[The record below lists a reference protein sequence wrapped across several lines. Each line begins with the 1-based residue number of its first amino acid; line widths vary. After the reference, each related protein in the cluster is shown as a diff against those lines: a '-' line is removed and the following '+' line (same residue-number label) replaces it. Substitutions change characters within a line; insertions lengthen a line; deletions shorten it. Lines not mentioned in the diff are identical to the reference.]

1 MLRSVSQKGGA
12 LGLEILP
19 PPCALLQLREEL
31 ETHRAQE
38 SRWLNFQVR
47 LSKENNKKK
56 KDRQKGVGVGEKN
69 PRFVSLFW
77 MNLEQTGTIR
87 GRRSDGPDALAQT
100 AFLKLLTFVG
110 TGSEERAQTSSESRR
125 SDPESSQLQEPC
137 PGRSHAT
144 PNPRTPS
151 TIQREALSPDMPCVQ
166 AQYGPAP
173 PGSAYSGQSFS
184 YQGDSYG
191 SDLMTPD
198 YTKLD
203 LGGGE
208 ISAAAATTSLPS
220 FNVFVEGSYEP
231 KSSCLYQMPPHRPA
245 IKKEEESYPTTPPL
259 EAMSSSTLYFKQSPS
274 SPPTTPSLPP
284 QHGTSFL
291 WDEHTLAPPSHP
303 HSLGSGLE
311 TGPLKSPR
319 FQHFYQHSP
328 PHSGGSV
335 GGYESLGGGLVR
347 TSSSSSSSSPS
358 VSHPHGPP
366 LEQPMYQLHRGA
378 GGSSLAF
385 RSLALGPCG
394 PLLGDSLPSP
404 PPRGPQGE
412 GTCAVCG
419 DNAAC
424 QHYGVRTCEGCKGFF
439 KRTVQKNAKYVCL
452 ASKNCPVDKRRRNRC
467 QYCRFQKCLSVGMV
481 KEVVRTDSLKGRRG
495 RLPSKPK
502 SPLQS
507 EASPPSP
514 PLSMLSALLRA
525 YSHCT
530 PRELDYS
537 QFSAADPPS
546 SSSDAEHI
554 QLFYRLLTISMETTK
569 CWADR
574 LPGFSELHLDDQN
587 LLIDS
592 AFLEL
597 FVLRLA
603 HRSILSEDKL
613 VFCNGLV
620 LHRFQCLRGFGEW
633 LDSIRD
639 FSTHLQSLNLDAT
652 AFACLSAL
660 VLLTD
665 KVPGLKDAKRVE
677 ELQNK
682 VLCCL
687 RDHLG
692 SGSSSSSSK
701 AAPPLSHVLG
711 LRAELRS
718 QRTQGL
724 QRIFYLKLEDLVP
737 PPPSIDRFLDTVPY

>member
-1 MLRSVSQKGGA
+1 
-12 LGLEILP
+12 
-19 PPCALLQLREEL
+19 
-31 ETHRAQE
+31 
-38 SRWLNFQVR
+38 
-47 LSKENNKKK
+47 
-56 KDRQKGVGVGEKN
+56 
-69 PRFVSLFW
+69 
-77 MNLEQTGTIR
+77 
-87 GRRSDGPDALAQT
+87 
-100 AFLKLLTFVG
+100 
-110 TGSEERAQTSSESRR
+110 
-125 SDPESSQLQEPC
+125 
-137 PGRSHAT
+137 
-144 PNPRTPS
+144 
-151 TIQREALSPDMPCVQ
+151 MPCVQ
-166 AQYGPAP
+166 AQYGPVP
-173 PGSAYSGQSFS
+173 TGSAYSGQTFG

-203 LGGGE
+203 LGGGG

-231 KSSCLYQMPPHRPA
+231 KSSCLYQMPVHRPT
-245 IKKEEESYPTTPPL
+245 IKKEEESYPTAPPL
-259 EAMSSSTLYFKQSPS
+259 EAMSSSSMYFKQSPPS
-274 SPPTTPSLPP
+274 TPTTPSLPH
-284 QHGTSFL
+284 QQGSSFL
-291 WDEHTLAPPSHP
+291 WDDSPHSLAPPSHS
-303 HSLGSGLE
+303 HAMGSSLDSANI
-311 TGPLKSPR
+311 KSPR
-319 FQHFYQHSP
+319 FPHYYQHSP
-328 PHSGGSV
+328 PHSGG
-335 GGYESLGGGLVR
+335 GYENLGGVGLVR
-347 TSSSSSSSSPS
+347 TSSSSSSSSSS
-358 VSHPHGPP
+358 VPHSHGPA
-366 LEQPMYQLHRGA
+366 LEQHMYQLHRG
-378 GGSSLAF
+378 GGGGGGLAF
-385 RSLALGPCG
+385 RSLALGPCA

-404 PPRGPQGE
+404 PSRGPTGE

-514 PLSMLSALLRA
+514 PLSLLSALLRA

-530 PRELDYS
+530 PRDLDYS
-537 QFSAADPPS
+537 QFSAADPPT
-546 SSSDAEHI
+546 SSSDAQQI
-554 QLFYRLLTISMETTK
+554 QLFYRLLTISMETTR
-569 CWADR
+569 CWAER
-574 LPGFSELHLDDQN
+574 LPGFSELHREDQN

-603 HRSILSEDKL
+603 YRSMLSEDKL

-639 FSTHLQSLNLDAT
+639 FSSHLQNLNLDAS
-652 AFACLSAL
+652 AFSCLATL
-660 VLLTD
+660 VLLTEQ
-665 KVPGLKDAKRVE
+665 VPGLKEPKRVE

-682 VLCCL
+682 VICCL

-692 SGSSSSSSK
+692 FGSSSSSSSSSSSK
-701 AAPPLSHVLG
+701 AAPALNRVLG
-711 LRAELRS
+711 LRTELRS

-737 PPPSIDRFLDTVPY
+737 PPPLVDKFLDTLPY

>member
-1 MLRSVSQKGGA
+1 CLFVI
-12 LGLEILP
+12 ILDGNRILHARLLPHVKTEP
-19 PPCALLQLREEL
+19 PQ
-31 ETHRAQE
+31 
-38 SRWLNFQVR
+38 
-47 LSKENNKKK
+47 
-56 KDRQKGVGVGEKN
+56 
-69 PRFVSLFW
+69 
-77 MNLEQTGTIR
+77 QTN
-87 GRRSDGPDALAQT
+87 
-100 AFLKLLTFVG
+100 
-110 TGSEERAQTSSESRR
+110 TGSEERAQPSSETRQSDTSSAT
-125 SDPESSQLQEPC
+125 PAESSTLQEPC

-144 PNPRTPS
+144 PQSRTPS

-231 KSSCLYQMPPHRPA
+231 KSSCLYQMPPHRPT
-245 IKKEEESYPTTPPL
+245 IKKEEESYPTAPPL
-259 EAMSSSTLYFKQSPS
+259 EAMSSSTMYFKQSPPS
-274 SPPTTPSLPP
+274 TPTTPSLPP
-284 QHGTSFL
+284 QPGSSFL
-291 WDEHTLAPPSHP
+291 WDDHPLAPPTHS
-303 HSLGSGLE
+303 HSLGSSLDA
-311 TGPLKSPR
+311 GPLKSPR
-319 FQHFYQHSP
+319 FPHFYQHSP

-347 TSSSSSSSSPS
+347 TSSSSSSSSSS
-358 VSHPHGPP
+358 VSHHHGPP

-502 SPLQS
+502 SPLQT

-514 PLSMLSALLRA
+514 PLSLLSALLRA

-530 PRELDYS
+530 PRDLDYS
-537 QFSAADPPS
+537 QFSAADPPT

-554 QLFYRLLTISMETTK
+554 QLFYRLLTISMETTR

-574 LPGFSELHLDDQN
+574 LPGFSELQRDDQN

-603 HRSILSEDKL
+603 HRSMLSEDKL

-639 FSTHLQSLNLDAT
+639 FSTHLQSLNLDAS
-652 AFACLSAL
+652 AFACLAAL
-660 VLLTD
+660 VLLTEQ
-665 KVPGLKDAKRVE
+665 VPGLKDSKRVE

-682 VLCCL
+682 VICCL

-692 SGSSSSSSK
+692 CGPSSSSSK
-701 AAPPLSHVLG
+701 AAPPLSRVLG

-737 PPPSIDRFLDTVPY
+737 PPPLIDRFLDTLPY

>member
-1 MLRSVSQKGGA
+1 MNK
-12 LGLEILP
+12 
-19 PPCALLQLREEL
+19 
-31 ETHRAQE
+31 RAQ
-38 SRWLNFQVR
+38 L
-47 LSKENNKKK
+47 
-56 KDRQKGVGVGEKN
+56 
-69 PRFVSLFW
+69 
-77 MNLEQTGTIR
+77 LEQ
-87 GRRSDGPDALAQT
+87 LQ
-100 AFLKLLTFVG
+100 FVQLKC
-110 TGSEERAQTSSESRR
+110 SSR
-125 SDPESSQLQEPC
+125 
-137 PGRSHAT
+137 
-144 PNPRTPS
+144 
-151 TIQREALSPDMPCVQ
+151 DMPCVQ

-173 PGSAYSGQSFS
+173 PGSAYSGQSFG
-184 YQGDSYG
+184 YPGDSYS

-203 LGGGE
+203 LGGGD
-208 ISAAAATTSLPS
+208 ISAAATTSLPS

-231 KSSCLYQMPPHRPA
+231 KSSCLYQTPSHRPT
-245 IKKEEESYPTTPPL
+245 IKKEEDSYPSAPTL
-259 EAMSSSTLYFKQSPS
+259 ESMSSSSMYFKQSPPS
-274 SPPTTPSLPP
+274 TPTTPSLPP
-284 QHGTSFL
+284 QPGSSFL
-291 WDEHTLAPPSHP
+291 WEDHSLAPPSHP
-303 HSLGSGLE
+303 HLESLGS
-311 TGPLKSPR
+311 GPLKSPR
-319 FQHFYQHSP
+319 FSHFYQHSP
-328 PHSGGSV
+328 PHSGGTV
-335 GGYESLGGGLVR
+335 GGYEGLGGGLAR
-347 TSSSSSSSSPS
+347 SSSSSSSSSSSAP
-358 VSHPHGPP
+358 HPHGPP
-366 LEQPMYQLHRGA
+366 LEQHMYQLHRGA

-385 RSLALGPCG
+385 RSLALGPCAN
-394 PLLGDSLPSP
+394 LLGDSLPSP
-404 PPRGPQGE
+404 PPRGPPGE

-481 KEVVRTDSLKGRRG
+481 KEVVRTDNLKGRRG

-502 SPLQS
+502 SPLQTES
-507 EASPPSP
+507 SPPSP
-514 PLSMLSALLRA
+514 PLSLLSALLRA

-546 SSSDAEHI
+546 SSSDAQHI
-554 QLFYRLLTISMETTK
+554 QLFYRLLTASMDTTR

-574 LPGFSELHLDDQN
+574 LPGFSELNRDDQN

-603 HRSILSEDKL
+603 HRSMLTEDKL

-639 FSTHLQSLNLDAT
+639 LSSHLQSLNLDGS
-652 AFACLSAL
+652 AFACLAAL
-660 VLLTD
+660 VLLTEQ
-665 KVPGLKDAKRVE
+665 VPGLKDSKRVE

-682 VLCCL
+682 VVCCL

-692 SGSSSSSSK
+692 FGPSSSSK
-701 AAPPLSHVLG
+701 ATPPLSRVLG
-711 LRAELRS
+711 LKAELRS

-737 PPPSIDRFLDTVPY
+737 PPPLIDRFLDTLPY

>member
-1 MLRSVSQKGGA
+1 CPHITGCNPDIS
-12 LGLEILP
+12 P
-19 PPCALLQLREEL
+19 P
-31 ETHRAQE
+31 
-38 SRWLNFQVR
+38 
-47 LSKENNKKK
+47 
-56 KDRQKGVGVGEKN
+56 D
-69 PRFVSLFW
+69 
-77 MNLEQTGTIR
+77 
-87 GRRSDGPDALAQT
+87 
-100 AFLKLLTFVG
+100 
-110 TGSEERAQTSSESRR
+110 TGSEERAQPSSEPRR
-125 SDPESSQLQEPC
+125 SDTSSATPAESSPLQEPC

-144 PNPRTPS
+144 PQSRTPS

-184 YQGDSYG
+184 YQGDSYS

-208 ISAAAATTSLPS
+208 ISAAATTSLPS

-231 KSSCLYQMPPHRPA
+231 KSSCLYQMPPHRPT
-245 IKKEEESYPTTPPL
+245 IKKEEESYPTAPPL
-259 EAMSSSTLYFKQSPS
+259 EAMSSSTMYFKQSPPS
-274 SPPTTPSLPP
+274 TPTTPSMPP
-284 QHGTSFL
+284 QPGTSFL
-291 WDEHTLAPPSHP
+291 WEDHHLAPPSHP
-303 HSLGSGLE
+303 HSLGSSLE
-311 TGPLKSPR
+311 SGALKSPR
-319 FQHFYQHSP
+319 FTHFYQHSP

-335 GGYESLGGGLVR
+335 GMVMRVWVEDWFAPPPPPPPRPRSPIITVR
-347 TSSSSSSSSPS
+347 PWSNPCTSCTA
-358 VSHPHGPP
+358 G
-366 LEQPMYQLHRGA
+366 QA

-385 RSLALGPCG
+385 RSLALAPCG

-481 KEVVRTDSLKGRRG
+481 KEAWHFAALIFLSLKGRRG

-502 SPLQS
+502 SPLQT

-514 PLSMLSALLRA
+514 PLSLLSALLRA

-530 PRELDYS
+530 PRDLDYS

-554 QLFYRLLTISMETTK
+554 QLFYRLLTISMETTR

-574 LPGFSELHLDDQN
+574 LPGFSELQRDDQN

-603 HRSILSEDKL
+603 HRSMLSEDKL

-639 FSTHLQSLNLDAT
+639 FSTHLQNLNLDAS
-652 AFACLSAL
+652 AFACLAAL
-660 VLLTD
+660 VLLTEQ
-665 KVPGLKDAKRVE
+665 VPGLKDSKRVE

-682 VLCCL
+682 VICCL

-692 SGSSSSSSK
+692 CGPSSSSSK
-701 AAPPLSHVLG
+701 AAPPLSRILG

-737 PPPSIDRFLDTVPY
+737 PPPLIDRFLDTLPY

>member
-1 MLRSVSQKGGA
+1 MKPDRADVVVIKG
-12 LGLEILP
+12 
-19 PPCALLQLREEL
+19 
-31 ETHRAQE
+31 
-38 SRWLNFQVR
+38 
-47 LSKENNKKK
+47 K
-56 KDRQKGVGVGEKN
+56 
-69 PRFVSLFW
+69 
-77 MNLEQTGTIR
+77 
-87 GRRSDGPDALAQT
+87 RSDGPEAFGQT
-100 AFLKLLTFVG
+100 FLKLIPFLD
-110 TGSEERAQTSSESRR
+110 TGSEERAQPSSESDT
-125 SDPESSQLQEPC
+125 SSATPAESSLLLVPC

-144 PNPRTPS
+144 SQPRTSS

-184 YQGDSYG
+184 YQGDSYT

-231 KSSCLYQMPPHRPA
+231 KSSCLYQMPPHRPT
-245 IKKEEESYPTTPPL
+245 IKKEEESYPTAPPM
-259 EAMSSSTLYFKQSPS
+259 EAMSSSAMYFKQSPPS
-274 SPPTTPSLPP
+274 TPTTPSLPAQP
-284 QHGTSFL
+284 GTSFQ
-291 WDEHTLAPPSHP
+291 WEEHPLVPPSHP
-303 HSLGSGLE
+303 HSLGSSLDA
-311 TGPLKSPR
+311 GPLKSPR
-319 FQHFYQHSP
+319 FTHFYQHSP

-335 GGYESLGGGLVR
+335 GNYESLGGGLVR
-347 TSSSSSSSSPS
+347 TSSSSSSSSSS
-358 VSHPHGPP
+358 VSLHHGPP

-378 GGSSLAF
+378 AGSNIAF

-404 PPRGPQGE
+404 PPRGPPGE

-502 SPLQS
+502 SPLQT

-514 PLSMLSALLRA
+514 PLSLLSGLLRA

-530 PRELDYS
+530 PRDLDYS
-537 QFSAADPPS
+537 QFSAADPPTS
-546 SSSDAEHI
+546 TSDAEQI
-554 QLFYRLLTISMETTK
+554 QLFYRLLTISMETTR

-574 LPGFSELHLDDQN
+574 LPGFSELQRDDQN

-603 HRSILSEDKL
+603 YRSMLAEDKL

-639 FSTHLQSLNLDAT
+639 FSTHLQSLNLDAS
-652 AFACLSAL
+652 AFACLAAL
-660 VLLTD
+660 VLLTEQ
-665 KVPGLKDAKRVE
+665 VPGLKDSKRVE

-682 VLCCL
+682 VICCL
-687 RDHLG
+687 RDHLSCG
-692 SGSSSSSSK
+692 PSSSSSK
-701 AAPPLSHVLG
+701 VPPPLNRVLG

-737 PPPSIDRFLDTVPY
+737 PPPLIDRFLDTLPY

>member
-1 MLRSVSQKGGA
+1 MNKHAQF
-12 LGLEILP
+12 LERMH
-19 PPCALLQLREEL
+19 CVQLKC
-31 ETHRAQE
+31 T
-38 SRWLNFQVR
+38 
-47 LSKENNKKK
+47 
-56 KDRQKGVGVGEKN
+56 
-69 PRFVSLFW
+69 PR
-77 MNLEQTGTIR
+77 
-87 GRRSDGPDALAQT
+87 
-100 AFLKLLTFVG
+100 
-110 TGSEERAQTSSESRR
+110 
-125 SDPESSQLQEPC
+125 
-137 PGRSHAT
+137 
-144 PNPRTPS
+144 
-151 TIQREALSPDMPCVQ
+151 DMPCVQ

-173 PGSAYSGQSFS
+173 PGSSYSAQSFG
-184 YQGDSYG
+184 YQGDSYS

-208 ISAAAATTSLPS
+208 ISAAATTSLPS

-231 KSSCLYQMPPHRPA
+231 KSSCLYQMPSHRPL
-245 IKKEEESYPTTPPL
+245 IKKEDESYPQSDTMP
-259 EAMSSSTLYFKQSPS
+259 SSSMYFKQSPPS
-274 SPPTTPSLPP
+274 TPTTPSLAP
-284 QHGTSFL
+284 QPGSSFL
-291 WDEHTLAPPSHP
+291 WDDSPHLSLQPPSH
-303 HSLGSGLE
+303 
-311 TGPLKSPR
+311 GPLKSAR
-319 FQHFYQHSP
+319 FPHFYQHSP
-328 PHSGGSV
+328 PHSGG
-335 GGYESLGGGLVR
+335 YEGLGGGLPR
-347 TSSSSSSSSPS
+347 SSSSSSSSSSS
-358 VSHPHGPP
+358 VPPHPHGPP
-366 LEQPMYQLHRGA
+366 LEQHLYHLHRGVGVP
-378 GGSSLAF
+378 GGPGGLAF
-385 RSLALGPCG
+385 RSLALGSCN
-394 PLLGDSLPSP
+394 PLLGDRLPSP
-404 PPRGPQGE
+404 PHRGPPGE

-481 KEVVRTDSLKGRRG
+481 KEVVRTDNLKGRRG

-502 SPLQS
+502 SPLQAES
-507 EASPPSP
+507 SPPSP
-514 PLSMLSALLRA
+514 PLSLLSALLRA

-537 QFSAADPPS
+537 QFSVAEAPS
-546 SSSDAEHI
+546 SSSDTQYI
-554 QLFYRLLTISMETTK
+554 QLFYRLLTISMETTR

-574 LPGFSELHLDDQN
+574 LPGFNELHGDDQN

-603 HRSILSEDKL
+603 HRSLLSEDKL

-620 LHRFQCLRGFGEW
+620 LSRFQCLRGFGEW

-639 FSTHLQSLNLDAT
+639 FSSHLQSLNLDT
-652 AFACLSAL
+652 SAFSCLAAL
-660 VLLTD
+660 VLLTEQ
-665 KVPGLKDAKRVE
+665 VPGLKDSKRVE

-682 VLCCL
+682 VVCCL

-692 SGSSSSSSK
+692 FGPSSSSSSSSSK
-701 AAPPLSHVLG
+701 ATPPLSRVLG
-711 LRAELRS
+711 VRAELRS

-737 PPPSIDRFLDTVPY
+737 PPPLIDRFLDTLPY

>member
-1 MLRSVSQKGGA
+1 MNLAPAEAVAIGGRNRDGPGA
-12 LGLEILP
+12 L
-19 PPCALLQLREEL
+19 A
-31 ETHRAQE
+31 
-38 SRWLNFQVR
+38 
-47 LSKENNKKK
+47 
-56 KDRQKGVGVGEKN
+56 
-69 PRFVSLFW
+69 
-77 MNLEQTGTIR
+77 
-87 GRRSDGPDALAQT
+87 RS
-100 AFLKLLTFVG
+100 AFIKLLTSVG
-110 TGSEERAQTSSESRR
+110 TGSEERAQPSSEHRR
-125 SDPESSQLQEPC
+125 SDPSSAAHAESSQLQEPC

-144 PNPRTPS
+144 PKPRTPS
-151 TIQREALSPDMPCVQ
+151 TIQREALSSDMPCVQ

-173 PGSAYSGQSFS
+173 PGSAYSGQSFG
-184 YQGDSYG
+184 YQGDSYS

-208 ISAAAATTSLPS
+208 ISAAATTSLPS

-231 KSSCLYQMPPHRPA
+231 KSSCLYQMPPHRPT

-259 EAMSSSTLYFKQSPS
+259 EAMTSSTMYFKQSPS

-284 QHGTSFL
+284 QHSTSFL
-291 WDEHTLAPPSHP
+291 WDEHLAPPSHP
-303 HSLGSGLE
+303 HSLGSSLE
-311 TGPLKSPR
+311 TGSLKSPR
-319 FQHFYQHSP
+319 FPHFYQHSP

-347 TSSSSSSSSPS
+347 TSSSSSSSSSS

-366 LEQPMYQLHRGA
+366 LEQSMYQLHRGA

-412 GTCAVCG
+412 GICAVCG

-502 SPLQS
+502 SPLQT

-514 PLSMLSALLRA
+514 PLSLLSALLRA

-554 QLFYRLLTISMETTK
+554 QLFYRLLTISMEATR

-574 LPGFSELHLDDQN
+574 LPGFSELQHDDQN

-603 HRSILSEDKL
+603 HRSILLEDKL

-639 FSTHLQSLNLDAT
+639 FSAHLQSLNLDAT

-665 KVPGLKDAKRVE
+665 QVPGLKDSKRVE
-677 ELQNK
+677 EMQNK
-682 VLCCL
+682 VICCL

-692 SGSSSSSSK
+692 SGPSSSSSSPK
-701 AAPPLSHVLG
+701 AALPMSHVLG

-737 PPPSIDRFLDTVPY
+737 PPPSFDRFLDTVPY

>member
-1 MLRSVSQKGGA
+1 
-12 LGLEILP
+12 
-19 PPCALLQLREEL
+19 
-31 ETHRAQE
+31 
-38 SRWLNFQVR
+38 
-47 LSKENNKKK
+47 
-56 KDRQKGVGVGEKN
+56 
-69 PRFVSLFW
+69 
-77 MNLEQTGTIR
+77 
-87 GRRSDGPDALAQT
+87 
-100 AFLKLLTFVG
+100 
-110 TGSEERAQTSSESRR
+110 
-125 SDPESSQLQEPC
+125 
-137 PGRSHAT
+137 
-144 PNPRTPS
+144 
-151 TIQREALSPDMPCVQ
+151 MPCVQ
-166 AQYGPAP
+166 AQYGPTH
-173 PGSAYSGQSFS
+173 PGSAYSGQSFG
-184 YQGDSYG
+184 YQGDGYA
-191 SDLMTPD
+191 SDLMTSD

-220 FNVFVEGSYEP
+220 FNVFVDGGYEH

-245 IKKEEESYPTTPPL
+245 IKKEEDSYPSAQL
-259 EAMSSSTLYFKQSPS
+259 EALSSSAMYFKQSPPS
-274 SPPTTPSLPP
+274 TPTTPSMPP
-284 QHGTSFL
+284 QPGTSFL
-291 WDEHTLAPPSHP
+291 WEDHSLVPPSHP
-303 HSLGSGLE
+303 HSMGSGLDAA
-311 TGPLKSPR
+311 GSLKSPR
-319 FQHFYQHSP
+319 FPHFYQHSP
-328 PHSGGSV
+328 PHSGASV
-335 GGYESLGGGLVR
+335 GGYENLGGLVR
-347 TSSSSSSSSPS
+347 TSSSSSSSSTS
-358 VSHPHGPP
+358 VSHAHGPP
-366 LEQPMYQLHRGA
+366 MDQQPMYQLHRGA
-378 GGSSLAF
+378 GGTSLAF

-394 PLLGDSLPSP
+394 PILGDNLPSP

-502 SPLQS
+502 SPLQT
-507 EASPPSP
+507 EVAPPSP
-514 PLSMLSALLRA
+514 PLSLISALLRA

-530 PRELDYS
+530 PHDLDYS
-537 QFSAADPPS
+537 QVAQQGSKHVSSEKLHKDANVSFLTVPQFSAADPPS

-554 QLFYRLLTISMETTK
+554 HLFYRLLTISMETTR

-574 LPGFSELHLDDQN
+574 LPGFSELQRDDQN

-603 HRSILSEDKL
+603 HRSMLSEDKL

-639 FSTHLQSLNLDAT
+639 FSTHLQSLNLDAS
-652 AFACLSAL
+652 AFACLAAL
-660 VLLTD
+660 VLLTEQ
-665 KVPGLKDAKRVE
+665 VPGLKDSKRVE
-677 ELQNK
+677 DLQNK
-682 VLCCL
+682 VICCL

-692 SGSSSSSSK
+692 CGPSSSSSK
-701 AAPPLSHVLG
+701 AAPALSRILG

-737 PPPSIDRFLDTVPY
+737 PPPLIDRFLDTLPY

>member
-1 MLRSVSQKGGA
+1 MNK
-12 LGLEILP
+12 
-19 PPCALLQLREEL
+19 
-31 ETHRAQE
+31 RAQ
-38 SRWLNFQVR
+38 L
-47 LSKENNKKK
+47 
-56 KDRQKGVGVGEKN
+56 
-69 PRFVSLFW
+69 
-77 MNLEQTGTIR
+77 LEQ
-87 GRRSDGPDALAQT
+87 LQ
-100 AFLKLLTFVG
+100 FVQLK
-110 TGSEERAQTSSESRR
+110 
-125 SDPESSQLQEPC
+125 C
-137 PGRSHAT
+137 T
-144 PNPRTPS
+144 PR
-151 TIQREALSPDMPCVQ
+151 DMPCVQ
-166 AQYGPAP
+166 AQYGPVP
-173 PGSAYSGQSFS
+173 PGSAYSGQTFG

-231 KSSCLYQMPPHRPA
+231 KSSCLYQMPVHRPT
-245 IKKEEESYPTTPPL
+245 IKKEEESYPTAPPL
-259 EAMSSSTLYFKQSPS
+259 EAMSSSSMYFKQSPPS
-274 SPPTTPSLPP
+274 TPTTPSLPHQP
-284 QHGTSFL
+284 GSSFL
-291 WDEHTLAPPSHP
+291 WDDGPHSLVPPSHS
-303 HSLGSGLE
+303 HTLGSGLDS
-311 TGPLKSPR
+311 TSVKSPR
-319 FQHFYQHSP
+319 FPHYYQHSP
-328 PHSGGSV
+328 PHSGGGG
-335 GGYESLGGGLVR
+335 GGYESLGGVGLVR
-347 TSSSSSSSSPS
+347 TSSSSSSSSSS
-358 VSHPHGPP
+358 VPHSHGPG
-366 LEQPMYQLHRGA
+366 LEQHMYQLHRGGS
-378 GGSSLAF
+378 GGGSLAF
-385 RSLALGPCG
+385 RSLALGHCA
-394 PLLGDSLPSP
+394 PLLGDNLPSP
-404 PPRGPQGE
+404 PSRGPTGE

-502 SPLQS
+502 SPLQT

-514 PLSMLSALLRA
+514 PLSLLSALLRA

-530 PRELDYS
+530 PRDLDYS
-537 QFSAADPPS
+537 QFSAADPPT
-546 SSSDAEHI
+546 SSSDAQQI
-554 QLFYRLLTISMETTK
+554 QLFYRLLTISMETTR
-569 CWADR
+569 CWAER
-574 LPGFSELHLDDQN
+574 LPGFSELHRDDQN

-592 AFLEL
+592 SFLEL

-603 HRSILSEDKL
+603 HRSMLSEDKL

-639 FSTHLQSLNLDAT
+639 FSTHLQSLNLDT
-652 AFACLSAL
+652 SAFSCLAAL
-660 VLLTD
+660 VLLTEQ
-665 KVPGLKDAKRVE
+665 VPGLKESKRVE

-682 VLCCL
+682 VICCL

-692 SGSSSSSSK
+692 FGPSSSSSSSSSSK
-701 AAPPLSHVLG
+701 AAPVLSRVVG
-711 LRAELRS
+711 LKGELRS

-737 PPPSIDRFLDTVPY
+737 PPPLIDKFLDTLPY

>member
-1 MLRSVSQKGGA
+1 MNK
-12 LGLEILP
+12 
-19 PPCALLQLREEL
+19 
-31 ETHRAQE
+31 RAQ
-38 SRWLNFQVR
+38 L
-47 LSKENNKKK
+47 
-56 KDRQKGVGVGEKN
+56 
-69 PRFVSLFW
+69 
-77 MNLEQTGTIR
+77 LEQ
-87 GRRSDGPDALAQT
+87 LQ
-100 AFLKLLTFVG
+100 FVQLK
-110 TGSEERAQTSSESRR
+110 
-125 SDPESSQLQEPC
+125 C
-137 PGRSHAT
+137 T
-144 PNPRTPS
+144 PR
-151 TIQREALSPDMPCVQ
+151 DMPCVQ

-231 KSSCLYQMPPHRPA
+231 KSSCLYQMPVHRPI
-245 IKKEEESYPTTPPL
+245 IKKEEESYPTAPPL
-259 EAMSSSTLYFKQSPS
+259 EAMSSSSMYFKQSPPS
-274 SPPTTPSLPP
+274 TPTTPSLPP
-284 QHGTSFL
+284 QAGTSFL
-291 WDEHTLAPPSHP
+291 WDDAPHSLAPPSHP
-303 HSLGSGLE
+303 HSLGSSLE
-311 TGPLKSPR
+311 GGPIKSPR
-319 FQHFYQHSP
+319 FPHFYQHSP
-328 PHSGGSV
+328 PHGGGTV
-335 GGYESLGGGLVR
+335 GGYEGLGGGLVR
-347 TSSSSSSSSPS
+347 TPSSSSSSSSSAP
-358 VSHPHGPP
+358 HPHGPP
-366 LEQPMYQLHRGA
+366 LEQHMYQLHRGA

-385 RSLALGPCG
+385 RSLALGPCA
-394 PLLGDSLPSP
+394 PLLGDGLPSP
-404 PPRGPQGE
+404 PPRGPPGE

-452 ASKNCPVDKRRRNRC
+452 ASKNCP
-467 QYCRFQKCLSVGMV
+467 L
-481 KEVVRTDSLKGRRG
+481 VRTDSLKGRRG

-502 SPLQS
+502 SPLQT

-514 PLSMLSALLRA
+514 PLSLLSALLRA

-530 PRELDYS
+530 PRDLDYS
-537 QFSAADPPS
+537 QFSAADPPT
-546 SSSDAEHI
+546 SSSDAQHI
-554 QLFYRLLTISMETTK
+554 QLFYRLLTISMETTR

-574 LPGFSELHLDDQN
+574 LPGFSELHRDDQN

-603 HRSILSEDKL
+603 HRSMLSEDKL

-633 LDSIRD
+633 LDSVRD
-639 FSTHLQSLNLDAT
+639 FSTHLQSLNLDAS

-660 VLLTD
+660 VLLTEQ
-665 KVPGLKDAKRVE
+665 VPGLKDSKRVE

-682 VLCCL
+682 VICCL

-692 SGSSSSSSK
+692 FGPSSSSSK
-701 AAPPLSHVLG
+701 AVPPLSRVLG
-711 LRAELRS
+711 VRAELRS

-737 PPPSIDRFLDTVPY
+737 PPPLIDRFLDTLPY